1 MQQGAKTVMENIL
14 YTGKKL
20 TARTRMEPAR
30 WTLDRE
36 THRTPSIYLRLL
48 DSIRK
53 VEWVYLSILL

>member
-1 MQQGAKTVMENIL
+1 MENIL

-48 DSIRK
+48 DSINTEGGMG
-53 VEWVYLSILL
+53 VSVNSVNC

>member
-1 MQQGAKTVMENIL
+1 MENIL

-48 DSIRK
+48 DSIQK
-53 VEWVYLSILL
+53 VE

>member
-1 MQQGAKTVMENIL
+1 MENIL

-36 THRTPSIYLRLL
+36 THRTL
-48 DSIRK
+48 DR
-53 VEWVYLSILL
+53 ETTLDTFDILEVA